1 MFVLR
6 IFVRVFEQLRVVAV
20 PQEAG
25 PGGHEGHVDAEPL
38 EGHVSRNCF
47 RRKNIRIEI
56 ILARL

>member
-1 MFVLR
+1 VFR

-38 EGHVSRNCF
+38 EGHVPRNCF
-47 RRKNIRIEI
+47 SKEK
-56 ILARL
+56 ILELKLS